1 MRIKKCTGILL
12 VLLLVCSFVNISF
25 ATSTIA
31 SVPVT
36 LTVAN
41 EYRAVNV
48 TVPANLPVEVINGE
62 VFTADN
68 VQITNNSETSAIRV
82 TKISVT
88 NGAYK
93 VGSFENFAGATT
105 IALKINGC
113 PTVSAGCMDIT
124 SAAFPVIPAN
134 ENLAL
139 TYYAKVSADAPNAE
153 GVNAAHVVFTI
164 SLVD

>member
-1 MRIKKCTGILL
+1 MKINKSAGIMLA
-12 VLLLVCSFVNISF
+12 LLLVCSLVTTAF
-25 ATSTIA
+25 ATSTTA

-48 TVPANLPVEVINGE
+48 TVPASLPVEVINGV

-68 VQITNNSETSAIRV
+68 VRITNNSETSAIRV
-82 TKISVT
+82 TNISVT

-93 VGSFENFAGATT
+93 VGSFENFSGATT

-113 PTVSAGCMDIT
+113 PTICSGCMALT
-124 SAAFPVIPAN
+124 ETAFPTIPAGGY
-134 ENLAL
+134 LAL
-139 TYYAKVSADAPNAE
+139 TYDAKVSIDAPNAE
-153 GVNAAHVVFTI
+153 NVSAAHVVFTI
-164 SLVD
+164 ALEE

>member
-1 MRIKKCTGILL
+1 MKIKKCTGILL
-12 VLLLVCSFVNISF
+12 VLLLVCLFVNTAF
-25 ATSTIA
+25 ATNTIA

-48 TVPANLPVEVINGE
+48 TVPASLPVKVINGE

-68 VQITNNSETSAIRV
+68 VHITNNSETSAIQV
-82 TKISVT
+82 TNISVT

-93 VGSFENFAGATT
+93 VGSFERFSGSTT
-105 IALKINGC
+105 IALEINGC
-113 PTVSAGCMDIT
+113 PTVSSGDMEIT
-124 SAAFPVIPAN
+124 PAAFPIIPADGT
-134 ENLAL
+134 LAL

-164 SLVD
+164 ALVD